1 MAKIVTV
8 TTQKGGAGKTTLA
21 LATGACRFPN
31 MLGNPTSDRRGSE
44 RRYSGALIP
53 AFQSVALC

>member
-21 LATGACRFPN
+21 LLLATGEA
-31 MLGNPTSDRRGSE
+31 LRGE
-44 RRYSGALIP
+44 RVL
-53 AFQSVALC
+53 